1 MRGVGGVSVGSAAP
15 PAQLCSEKPGSASAA
30 ALACQLS
37 RHLRGVNQSAGS
49 GAACERGEEDDGGV
63 GERATSADAPLRA
76 MELESSCSEHFLK
89 TCGGEGGQSGKDGH
103 VSEMAWDGAK
113 KIHQRTPSVFGAKE
127 TRGVERERPSRTF
140 ARMSSSV
147 AISSVVSR
155 REGSSCAVTA
165 PLRASVT
172 EFSSSG
178 RERSRDEVAPPSR
191 SRRDG
196 RRGRRPS

>member
-1 MRGVGGVSVGSAAP
+1 MSASGAAAP
-15 PAQLCSEKPGSASAA
+15 PAQLCGEKAWVARRASSVEK
-30 ALACQLS
+30 CQLS
-37 RHLRGVNQSAGS
+37 RHLRGGKMIGGLVARAVRAWG
-49 GAACERGEEDDGGV
+49 GRDDGGV

>member
-1 MRGVGGVSVGSAAP
+1 MSASGARRHPHSCAAKNPGSRVERAALKNANCRDTCGGVKMIGGLVARAVRAWG
-15 PAQLCSEKPGSASAA
+15 G
-30 ALACQLS
+30 
-37 RHLRGVNQSAGS
+37 R
-49 GAACERGEEDDGGV
+49 DDGGV